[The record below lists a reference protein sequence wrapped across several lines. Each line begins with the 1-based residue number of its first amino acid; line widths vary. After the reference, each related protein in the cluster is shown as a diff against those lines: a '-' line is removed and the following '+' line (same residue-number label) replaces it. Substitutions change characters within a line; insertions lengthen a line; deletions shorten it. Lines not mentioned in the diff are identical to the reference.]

1 MIELNDIL
9 SQVYKPGRYIGQEWN
24 VAKKDFEKAEIKF
37 ALCFP
42 DLYEVGMS
50 NLGLRILYGLL
61 NNIAGVC
68 CERFFSP
75 EMDMES
81 LLRNNH
87 MEISSL
93 ENKKSLRSFDL
104 VGFSIGYELDYTNI
118 LNILDLSLIP
128 LKSSLRDDSY
138 PLIIGGGPCTL
149 NPEPLHDFFD
159 LFVIGEAEEAIVE
172 IIEVYR
178 KYKSRFKAANAN
190 KQELLLLL
198 ANIEGVY
205 VPSFYDVKYNYE
217 GKIVE
222 FKPKF
227 KGVRD
232 KIKKRFVRD
241 LDNAYFPLDWLV
253 PFIAIVHDRITLEV
267 MRGCPNHCNFCQAR
281 AQYFPFRLRDK
292 KNVLQLATDIYKR
305 TGYDEISLSGLSVSD
320 YPQIEQLLGEL
331 VEEFKDKAVSVSLP
345 SIKPKAIVGNL
356 SALIVKI
363 KKTGFTFAP
372 EAATEKLRKVLN
384 KDFQTPDLFKAIE
397 NAYSLGWQ
405 HIKLYFMIGI
415 PYEEEKD
422 LDAIL
427 DFSAQA
433 SGIRKKVGKGPAQV
447 NISVNALIP
456 KPHTPFQWLKMEDL
470 DIIRRKQAYLR
481 KRLKNKRL
489 KLSFHNPHMSFLE
502 GVFSRGDRRLSEVIL
517 AAFKKGARFDA
528 WDKYFNFDLWLSAF
542 SDSKIDHDFYLK
554 NRPENEILPWDFL
567 DTGVDREILA
577 KEYKKIVA
585 IN

>member
-1 MIELNDIL
+1 MIKLDDIL

-24 VAKKDFEKAEIKF
+24 VAKKVFEKAEIKF

-75 EMDMES
+75 EMDMEN

-87 MEISSL
+87 KEIFSL
-93 ENKKSLRSFDL
+93 ESKNGLRGFDL
-104 VGFSIGYELDYTNI
+104 IGFSLGYELDYTNI

-128 LKSSLRDDSY
+128 LKSSLRDESY
-138 PLIIGGGPCTL
+138 PLIIGGGPCAL
-149 NPEPLHDFFD
+149 NPEPMHDFFD

-178 KYKSRFKAANAN
+178 KYKSRFKAA
-190 KQELLLLL
+190 KIDKRELLLLL

-205 VPSFYDVKYNYE
+205 VPSFYDVKYNHE
-217 GKIVE
+217 GKIVK

-232 KIKKRFVRD
+232 KINKRFVRD

-267 MRGCPNHCNFCQAR
+267 MRGCPNLCNFCQAR
-281 AQYFPFRLRDK
+281 TQYFPFRLRDK

-331 VEEFKDKAVSVSLP
+331 VEGFIDKAVSVSLP
-345 SIKPKAIVGNL
+345 SMKPKAIIGNL

-427 DFSAQA
+427 DFAAQA
-433 SGIRKKVGKGPAQV
+433 SGIRK
-447 NISVNALIP
+447 
-456 KPHTPFQWLKMEDL
+456 
-470 DIIRRKQAYLR
+470 
-481 KRLKNKRL
+481 
-489 KLSFHNPHMSFLE
+489 
-502 GVFSRGDRRLSEVIL
+502 
-517 AAFKKGARFDA
+517 
-528 WDKYFNFDLWLSAF
+528 
-542 SDSKIDHDFYLK
+542 
-554 NRPENEILPWDFL
+554 
-567 DTGVDREILA
+567 
-577 KEYKKIVA
+577 
-585 IN
+585 